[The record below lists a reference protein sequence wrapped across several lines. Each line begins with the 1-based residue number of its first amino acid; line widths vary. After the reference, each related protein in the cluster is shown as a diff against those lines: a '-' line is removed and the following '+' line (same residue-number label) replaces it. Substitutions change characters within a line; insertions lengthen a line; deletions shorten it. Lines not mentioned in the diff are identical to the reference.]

1 MSQLEDLIKETRAA
15 FIIAKSDGVL
25 DSSEVIE
32 IAVELAQKVNKLANL
47 SGTEKKSLLLHTLKK
62 GLDDSGGLESLP
74 AFASASAEMKQVFQE
89 QLLGAASS
97 TVDLVLIAA
106 SGKLDLRKPTSW
118 LPSCFN
124 VVKALLP
131 KDQKLINDAVKYS
144 DKFINKDAETTDVVT
159 VIEEPKKEEPKKEE
173 PKKEEPKKEEPK
185 KVEQK
190 KEEPKKL
197 EQKKEEPKKLEKK
210 EDVKKAASESVVMRD

>member
-32 IAVELAQKVNKLANL
+32 IAVDLAQKVSKLASL

-62 GLDDSGGLESLP
+62 GLDDSGGFDSLV
-74 AFASASAEMKQVFQE
+74 AFTSASDDMKRVFQE
-89 QLLGAASS
+89 QILAAASAA
-97 TVDLVLIAA
+97 VDLVLSAA
-106 SGKLDLRKPTSW
+106 SGKLDLRKPASW

-131 KDQKLINDAVKYS
+131 KDQKLINDALKFS
-144 DKFINKDAETTDVVT
+144 DKYINKDVETTEVT
-159 VIEEPKKEEPKKEE
+159 VVEEPKKEEQAKEE
-173 PKKEEPKKEEPK
+173 PKKVEQK

-190 KEEPKKL
+190 KEEPKKV
-197 EQKKEEPKKLEKK
+197 EKK
-210 EDVKKAASESVVMRD
+210 EDAKKAAAESVVMRD